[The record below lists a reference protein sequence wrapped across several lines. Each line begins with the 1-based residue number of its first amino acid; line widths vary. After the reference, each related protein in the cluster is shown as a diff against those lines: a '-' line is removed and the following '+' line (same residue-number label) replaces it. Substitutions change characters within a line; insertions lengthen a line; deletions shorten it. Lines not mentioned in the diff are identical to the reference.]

1 MTTVICS
8 KGFLYNAGAI
18 FLKGGILTYP
28 ISAALFSPLVNTTFA
43 FVIPDSDL
51 PIGKGPELENVN
63 EILRPKIKEK
73 TVDLTLVE
81 VSKENPCGPFVSFNL
96 LFHGPEFFLPQG
108 CYMARQEK
116 LGDHEFFIVPVGDIR
131 NDKGVVTGY
140 QYQACYSVKPV
151 AVGS

>member
-1 MTTVICS
+1 MTH
-8 KGFLYNAGAI
+8 L
-18 FLKGGILTYP
+18 
-28 ISAALFSPLVNTTFA
+28 ISAALFSPLVNTTFT
-43 FVIPDSDL
+43 FVIPDFD
-51 PIGKGPELENVN
+51 PANIGKEPEFEN
-63 EILRPKIKEK
+63 
-73 TVDLTLVE
+73 VDLTLVE
-81 VSKENPCGPFVSFNL
+81 VSKETPCGPFISFNL